1 VFCYDGDNAGQ
12 NATMKAGRLARSEGC
27 DVSVVDNRTG
37 LDPDELLKQNG
48 PDGLKQMVRTELMW
62 IEFVLK
68 YLKDRTNLDNYQERK
83 KFASQ
88 VKEEIDTLDDEMD
101 RRYFT
106 EELSKLTGFQ
116 LDYEPRQAQKPMTKP
131 AGAAK
136 VEDGLVSAE
145 EQILAT
151 MLGHKEAAQHFSDKL
166 GFLQDKVRDAVAIL
180 MIDAYRV
187 EDVLDPAA
195 LIDKAET
202 QEERNLIT
210 RLIGHWAAVTPYDE
224 SAMDGAIRKVNISLK
239 RAQADRYREQLAS
252 DMNKESTKVLLEEY
266 RECLNDLRR
275 YIDEEN

>member
-1 VFCYDGDNAGQ
+1 
-12 NATMKAGRLARSEGC
+12 
-27 DVSVVDNRTG
+27 
-37 LDPDELLKQNG
+37 
-48 PDGLKQMVRTELMW
+48 
-62 IEFVLK
+62 
-68 YLKDRTNLDNYQERK
+68 
-83 KFASQ
+83 
-88 VKEEIDTLDDEMD
+88 
-101 RRYFT
+101 
-106 EELSKLTGFQ
+106 
-116 LDYEPRQAQKPMTKP
+116 
-131 AGAAK
+131 
-136 VEDGLVSAE
+136 
-145 EQILAT
+145 

-210 RLIGHWAAVTPYDE
+210 RLIGHWAAVSPYDE

-239 RAQADRYREQLAS
+239 RAQADRYREQLGS